1 MRRTRLLPLLILP
14 LALAC
19 GEAAEEAPA
28 PALAPPVA
36 QQLPVLTDE
45 PLPIPAPRTAR
56 AAEIDRL
63 AAEVEEQVVQWRR
76 HIHQHPELSNR
87 EFATGKLVAA
97 ELEDLGLEVR
107 GEVAHTGVVGVLRG
121 GKPGPVVALRA
132 DMDALPVVEDTGLP
146 FASTART
153 TYDGRDVG
161 VMHACGHDA
170 HVAVLLGAARVLAE
184 QRDELPGTVVFLFQ
198 PAEEGAPQGEEGGA
212 RLMLKE
218 GAFDDP
224 IPDAVFG
231 LHATP
236 DFVVGTLGYRSGGV
250 MASSDRLDI
259 TVRGRQTHA
268 AYPWRGIDPVAAAAR
283 VILAVREIPAR
294 RVDTRIGSIVTI
306 GVVEGGVRHNI
317 IPDHVTL
324 KGTIRSLDP
333 EMRFD
338 LHRKVREVA
347 QHAAA
352 IDGASAEVDIQ
363 LGYPVTVNNPAL
375 VERML
380 PTLART
386 AGTKHVAVGLAR
398 TGAEDFSFFAERAP
412 GLYYWLGVRRPDVAA
427 QDAAPNHAPG
437 FMLDERAL
445 ILGVRSMAN
454 LAFDF
459 LEGGPPE

>member
-1 MRRTRLLPLLILP
+1 MRRSRLLPVLILP

-28 PALAPPVA
+28 PAVAPPVA
-36 QQLPVLTDE
+36 QELPVPIDE
-45 PLPIPAPRTAR
+45 PLPIPAPLTQR

-63 AAEVEEQVVQWRR
+63 AAEVEEQVIAWRR
-76 HIHQHPELSNR
+76 HIHQNPELSNR

-107 GEVAHTGVVGVLRG
+107 REVAQTGVVGVLRG

-132 DMDALPVVEDTGLP
+132 DMDALPVTEDTGLP
-146 FASTART
+146 FASTVRT

-170 HVAVLLGAARVLAE
+170 HVAVLLGTARVLAE

-198 PAEEGAPQGEEGGA
+198 PAEEGAPKGEEGGA

-236 DFVVGTLGYRSGGV
+236 DFEVGTLGYRSGGV

-268 AYPWRGIDPVAAAAR
+268 AYPWRGIDPVAAASR
-283 VILAVREIPAR
+283 VILALREIPAR
-294 RVDTRIGSIVTI
+294 RVDTRVGSIVTI

-333 EMRFD
+333 EMRFE
-338 LHRKVREVA
+338 LHRMVREVA

-386 AGTKHVAVGLAR
+386 AGAKHVDVGLAR

-412 GLYYWLGVRRPDVAA
+412 GLYYWLGVRRPEVAA
-427 QDAAPNHAPG
+427 KDAAPNHAPG
-437 FMLDERAL
+437 FVIDERAL
-445 ILGVRSMAN
+445 ILGVRSMSN

-459 LEGGPPE
+459 LQGGLQE